1 MFGGSELTAF
11 VINFVNHLDPNG
23 SSGSEVWPKYTAKSP
38 AMLAFL
44 DNTTQPLTVIQDTY
58 REEAIAFVT
67 ELFTK
72 YPLTGSAF

>member
-1 MFGGSELTAF
+1 LTTF

-23 SSGSEVWPKYTAKSP
+23 NSSAPEVWPKYTATSP

-72 YPLTGSAF
+72 YPLPGSTF